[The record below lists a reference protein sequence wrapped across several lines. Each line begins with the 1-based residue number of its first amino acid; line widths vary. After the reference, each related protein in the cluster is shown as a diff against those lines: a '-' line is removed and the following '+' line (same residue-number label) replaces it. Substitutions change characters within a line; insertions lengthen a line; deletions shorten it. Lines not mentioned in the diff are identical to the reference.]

1 MTNLAATPRLGKGVK
16 TAYDRTRESHVV
28 LFPEGVLVLN
38 ETAAA
43 VVGLCDGRRTIAD
56 IAARLGEDFAGVLP
70 EDVAELVTRLAARR
84 VVETDG

>member
-1 MTNLAATPRLGKGVK
+1 MTELDATPRLGKGVK
-16 TAYDRTRESHVV
+16 TSYDQTRDSHVV

-43 VVGLCDGRRTIAD
+43 VVGLCDGRTTITG
-56 IAARLGEDFAGVLP
+56 IAARLAEDFDGVRP
-70 EDVAELVTRLAARR
+70 EDVAALVARLTARK